1 MNNLRIQLS
10 EKFDLTEEQIDA
22 VFERYSVD
30 EVGKALKATVFRNR
44 ELFKMN
50 LKLFKKYK

>member
-1 MNNLRIQLS
+1 MNKLRLQL
-10 EKFDLTEEQIDA
+10 EERLGLNEEQIDA

-30 EVGKALKATVFRNR
+30 EVEKALKATVFRNR